1 MGVAYFIRGSG
12 ESWAV
17 IKLYPDDREE
27 VVESGLAKEAAIERC
42 FALLEELPR
51 RAAAVGEEPSAED
64 IAPRARRARQLTL
77 KF

>member
-1 MGVAYFIRGSG
+1 MSVAYFIRGSG

-17 IKLYPDDREE
+17 IKFYPDDREE
-27 VVESGLAKEAAIERC
+27 VVETGLAKETAIERC

-51 RAAAVGEEPSAED
+51 RAPAVGEEPAED
-64 IAPRARRARQLTL
+64 ITPRARRARQLTL